1 MSADFKG
8 RREDQRLTTG
18 RGRYTDDWNLPGQL
32 HAAFKRSDRAHAIIR
47 SVSVDAARQAP
58 GVVAVITAAEI
69 EDAGF
74 SSLPPIIPFP
84 GRGGQKALVPDRPLL
99 ARGRVRFTGE
109 EVAMVVAESRL
120 AAQDA
125 AELIEVDYEDLPAI
139 ISFEQA
145 LAPDAVTI
153 HDGIPGNVCFD
164 FEYGSEAKTDEL
176 LALAEHRVRVTL
188 ESPRVAP
195 TPMEPRAAL
204 ALYDANSETFELRCA
219 HQGAFALRDSLSTMM
234 NVPADK
240 IRVNLVDVGGA
251 FGARTA
257 PFSEYPIMLY
267 ASKKLGRPIKWLST
281 RSEDFLT
288 DRHGR
293 ALRLEGELGFDSSGK
308 FLALKTNWLCDSGA
322 YLALAGVLTN
332 SANGMLIG
340 AGVYQVPAVYGRHRQ
355 VMTNTA
361 PTDAYRGAGRP
372 EAVYIVERLVDAA
385 AALLG
390 RDPLKLRRKNAIR
403 SDQMPY
409 KTPTNAVIDSG
420 DFAALIDKAREAARW
435 DSFKARSKEAA
446 RRGAIRGIGC
456 AVFLEPSGG
465 GMVPKDQVAIRF
477 VDAQHVELFSVAGP
491 SGQGHETVF
500 PELVANMLG
509 IDPERVT
516 LRAGDPDGPSLMGS
530 PAIGS
535 RTVLSHGSAYKIGSE
550 QVIEKGRTLASE
562 ALEAS
567 LDDIEFGSGHYRVKG
582 TDRSIGFSEIMALA
596 ASKNTRPLD
605 SDAETPIGRAFP
617 SGAHVVEIE
626 IDRATGASRVVDYTA
641 VDDVGN
647 VLNHVLTEGQLHG
660 GIVQGAGQVFGE
672 HCAYDESTG
681 QLVTGSFMDY
691 TMPRAD
697 LVLNIRALTHNVPSP
712 NNALGAKGAGE
723 AGTVGAMAAC
733 MSAVIAALRSV
744 GVEHFDMPATP
755 ARIWAAIQAAGTR
768 PTP

>member
-8 RREDQRLTTG
+8 RREDERLTTG

-32 HAAFKRSDRAHAIIR
+32 HAAFKRSDRAHAIVR
-47 SVSVDAARQAP
+47 SISVDTAKRAP
-58 GVVAVITAAEI
+58 GVVAVITAADI
-69 EDAGF
+69 ETAGL
-74 SSLPPIIPFP
+74 SGLPPIIPFP

-99 ARGRVRFTGE
+99 ARDRVRFTGE
-109 EVAMVVAESRL
+109 EVAMVVAETRL

-125 AELIEVDYEDLPAI
+125 AELIEIDYEDLPAI

-145 LAPDAVTI
+145 LSEDTAAI
-153 HDGIPGNVCFD
+153 HGNIPGNVCFD
-164 FEYGSEAKTDEL
+164 FEYGNEAKVNEL
-176 LALAEHRVRVTL
+176 LAAADHRVSVTL

-204 ALYDANSETFELRCA
+204 ASFDPASETFALRCA
-219 HQGAFALRDSLSTMM
+219 HQGAFSIRNSLASMM
-234 NVPADK
+234 NLPADK
-240 IRVNLVDVGGA
+240 IRVDLVDVGGA

-257 PFSEYPIMLY
+257 PFSEYPVMLY
-267 ASKKLGRPIKWLST
+267 VAKQLGRPIKWLST

-288 DRHGR
+288 DNHGR
-293 ALRLEGELGFDSSGK
+293 AVRLEGELGFDASGR

-322 YLALAGVLTN
+322 YLAQAGVLTN

-361 PTDAYRGAGRP
+361 PTNAYRGAGRP

-385 AALLG
+385 AAALG

-409 KTPTNAVIDSG
+409 KTSTNAVFDSG
-420 DFAALIDKAREAARW
+420 DFPGLIDKAKDASAW
-435 DSFKARSKEAA
+435 DSFKTRRREAA
-446 RRGAIRGIGC
+446 RRGAVRGIGC

-477 VDAQHVELFSVAGP
+477 SDAQTIELFSVAGS

-500 PELVANMLG
+500 PELVARMFG
-509 IDPERVT
+509 IDPQRIS
-516 LRAGDPDGPSLMGS
+516 LRAGDPDGPALMGS

-535 RTVLSHGSAYKIGSE
+535 RTILSHGSTYKMAAE
-550 QVIEKGRTLASE
+550 QVIEKGRAVASE
-562 ALEAS
+562 ALETSAE
-567 LDDIEFGSGHYRVKG
+567 DIEFRDGQYRVKG
-582 TDRSIGFSEIMALA
+582 TDRSVTFAEIMQQCS
-596 ASKNTRPLD
+596 SKTPHPLD
-605 SDAETPIGRAFP
+605 TDAEMPITRAFP
-617 SGAHVVEIE
+617 SGAHVVEVE
-626 IDRATGASRVVDYTA
+626 IDRDTGAVHVVDYTA
-641 VDDVGN
+641 VDDIGN
-647 VLNHVLTEGQLHG
+647 VINHVLADGQVHG
-660 GIVQGAGQVFGE
+660 GIMQGAGQVFGE
-672 HCAYDESTG
+672 HCAYDPSDG

-697 LVLNIRALTHNVPSP
+697 LILNIRTLSHDVPSP
-712 NNALGAKGAGE
+712 GNPLGAKGAGE
-723 AGTVGAMAAC
+723 AGTTGAVAAC
-733 MSAVIAALRSV
+733 MSAVIDALRSL

-755 ARIWAAIQAAGTR
+755 ARIWAAIHAAR
-768 PTP
+768 SAR